1 MNKEIKGA
9 FEQLLKA
16 TAIGDVLDYD
26 YAVFQRT
33 GEREIT
39 LTARIYKPGMA
50 TDEDIA
56 FFRKSVESI
65 GWTFIIADNVR
76 HISMSRMSI
85 KGSIQSAMVHTFLF
99 RAIKCLRK

>member
-1 MNKEIKGA
+1 MNKEKKGA

-33 GEREIT
+33 GKREIT
-39 LTARIYKPGMA
+39 LTARIYKSGMS

-56 FFRKSVESI
+56 LFRKSVESI
-65 GWTFIIADNVR
+65 GWTFVIADNVR
-76 HISMSRMSI
+76 YISVVTRVNKRRCTVRDGTVI
-85 KGSIQSAMVHTFLF
+85 PFPCH
-99 RAIKCLRK
+99 